1 MDVNAQASHENH
13 RTWFLQHYPIP
24 EVVFAGSEHYQ
35 READGFPLK
44 KQQMGVIIVCQIL
57 LFLMEAKKRWKAI

>member
-1 MDVNAQASHENH
+1 MSMLKPRM
-13 RTWFLQHYPIP
+13 RTTELGFLQHYPIP
-24 EVVFAGSEHYQ
+24 EVVFAGFEHYQ

-57 LFLMEAKKRWKAI
+57 LFLMEARKR